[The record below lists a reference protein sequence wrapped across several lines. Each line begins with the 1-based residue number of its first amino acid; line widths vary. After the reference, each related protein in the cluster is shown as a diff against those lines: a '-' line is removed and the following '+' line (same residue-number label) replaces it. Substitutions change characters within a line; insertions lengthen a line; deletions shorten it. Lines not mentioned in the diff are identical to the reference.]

1 MENGKVLAEFQ
12 QQKCSMVGGHIIKQ
26 SVDNVFLPSELT
38 NLYEVSFSP
47 LQPS

>member
-12 QQKCSMVGGHIIKQ
+12 QKFCMVGGYITKQ

-38 NLYEVSFSP
+38 NLCEVSFSP